1 VRDEPVDDLA
11 ERWRDEF
18 PILAHTLY
26 MISNSLGAMPR
37 RTESSL
43 AEYARLWATRGV
55 RAWEESWWELA
66 GEVGD
71 RIGGIIG
78 APEGSV
84 SMHENV
90 TTATMVALSAL
101 EPRPGR
107 DTVLATGGE
116 FPSLIYLLR
125 EQARSGL
132 RLDLVPTEPN
142 LSLRTDRLIERIDE
156 STLAVVLSHVLFRSS
171 FLVDVEPVVARARE
185 RGACVVL
192 DVYQSAGVVPVDV
205 TRLGVD
211 HAVGGCLKWLCGGPG
226 TGFLYTRPDRLRS
239 ARPRF
244 TGWVAHREP
253 FAFDTA
259 ELRPRGDALRMMN
272 GTPAVP
278 TYFAA
283 RGGLDIVAEVGVD
296 RIRERSSRMTAR
308 ILETVDER
316 GWRSV
321 ASRDPTRLGGTVAI
335 DVPDGLAVSR
345 ELKARDVLVDY
356 RPGVGIRF
364 SPHFY
369 NRFEEVD
376 RALSDL
382 REIIDAGDYDRG
394 RRTRSLVT

>member
-1 VRDEPVDDLA
+1 VKDEPGGDLA

-18 PILAHTLY
+18 PILAETLY

-37 RTESSL
+37 RTEGAL

-66 GEVGD
+66 GEVGN
-71 RIGGIIG
+71 RIGSLIG
-78 APEGSV
+78 APPGSV

-90 TTATMVALSAL
+90 TTAAMVALSAL

-107 DTVLATGGE
+107 DTVLATEGE

-125 EQARSGL
+125 EQARSGP
-132 RLDLVPTEPN
+132 RLELVPTEPD
-142 LSLRTDRLIERIDE
+142 LSLRVERLIDRIDE

-185 RGACVVL
+185 RGACVIL
-192 DVYQSAGVVPVDV
+192 DVYQSAGVVPVDLS
-205 TRLGVD
+205 RLGVD

-226 TGFLYTRPDRLRS
+226 TGFLYTRPDRLK
-239 ARPRF
+239 ALRPRF

-253 FAFDTA
+253 FAFDTG
-259 ELRPRGDALRMMN
+259 ELRPREDALRMMN

-278 TYFAA
+278 AYFAA
-283 RGGLDIVAEVGVD
+283 RGGLEVVAEVGVD

-308 ILETVDER
+308 MLEVVDER

-321 ASRDPTRLGGTVAI
+321 ASRDPARLAGTVAI
-335 DVPDGLAVSR
+335 DVPDGLAASR
-345 ELKARDVLVDY
+345 ALKARDVLVDY

-369 NRFEEVD
+369 NRLEEVD
-376 RALSDL
+376 AALAAL
-382 REIIDAGDYDRG
+382 REVVESGDHG
-394 RRTRSLVT
+394 PNRRKRSLVT

>member
-1 VRDEPVDDLA
+1 VKDEAGGDLA

-18 PILAHTLY
+18 PILAETLY

-37 RTESSL
+37 RTEGAL

-66 GEVGD
+66 GEVGN
-71 RIGGIIG
+71 RIGSLIG
-78 APEGSV
+78 APPGSV

-90 TTATMVALSAL
+90 TTAAMVALSAL

-107 DTVLATGGE
+107 DTVLATEGE

-132 RLDLVPTEPN
+132 RLELVPTEPD
-142 LSLRTDRLIERIDE
+142 LSLRVERLIDRIDE

-185 RGACVVL
+185 RGACVIL
-192 DVYQSAGVVPVDV
+192 DVYQSAGVVPVDLS
-205 TRLGVD
+205 RLGVD

-226 TGFLYTRPDRLRS
+226 TGFLYTRPDRLK
-239 ARPRF
+239 ALRPRF

-259 ELRPRGDALRMMN
+259 ELRPREDALRMMN

-278 TYFAA
+278 AYFAA
-283 RGGLDIVAEVGVD
+283 QGGLEVVTEVGVD

-308 ILETVDER
+308 MLELVDAR

-321 ASRDPTRLGGTVAI
+321 ASRDPGRLAGTVAI
-335 DVPDGLAVSR
+335 DVPDGLAVSQA
-345 ELKARDVLVDY
+345 LKARDVLVDY

-369 NRFEEVD
+369 NRLEEVD
-376 RALSDL
+376 AALAAL
-382 REIIDAGDYDRG
+382 REVVESGDHG
-394 RRTRSLVT
+394 PHRRKRSLVT